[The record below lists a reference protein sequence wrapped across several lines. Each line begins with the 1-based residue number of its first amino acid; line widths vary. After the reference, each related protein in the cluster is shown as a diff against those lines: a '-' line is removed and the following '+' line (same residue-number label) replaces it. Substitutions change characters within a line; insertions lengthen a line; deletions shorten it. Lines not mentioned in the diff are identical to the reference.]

1 MGTMTH
7 QRDDQEPV
15 PTVQIGGTG
24 TGDRGLAVRVGV
36 ALVTLAVLLVAL
48 IAALSG
54 RGAGSGPGG
63 AGGASLQGPSAA
75 ASAVAGPTTGATS
88 GASGGSVAPP
98 GAVDGSPS
106 SPPAGA
112 PSGRVAYSDAS
123 GALSVVDASG
133 GAPVSLAVPGIVLG
147 QPAWSPDGT
156 RIAALGFGQDF
167 TGIYVFDVSAGAG
180 GGPAR
185 QVVAYRSADHAP
197 FYLYWSP
204 DSRRIAF
211 LADEAVGISLR
222 IANVDGSAPLDGP
235 AHDGILRTG
244 TPLYFQWDG
253 ATRLFLHVGAGTGA
267 FVGEVGLDGAL
278 AGTTMPGVGD
288 FRAAAASGDGRYL
301 ADGQGGPGAATI
313 VVVSRDGTSRQQ
325 LAVAGPAAFA
335 FDPAGTGLASIAAVR
350 PAATPV
356 GFPLGPLRLLD
367 PRTGAARTLQDGSV
381 IAFWWSPDGRTIATL
396 ALAPAGAP
404 SADRTAVLAAATLAS
419 PLPSASPSPALEVHL
434 AFVDVA
440 SGAVR
445 GDRVVRLGD
454 DFVQSVLPYFD
465 QYALSH
471 RTWSP
476 DSTAIVLPLLD
487 VTGQARAVV
496 LGADGGA
503 GRPIADATSAAWSP

>member
-7 QRDDQEPV
+7 QRDDEEPV
-15 PTVQIGGTG
+15 PTLRPGGEGTG
-24 TGDRGLAVRVGV
+24 GRGTALRVGGALVILVVLVV
-36 ALVTLAVLLVAL
+36 ALVAV
-48 IAALSG
+48 LSG
-54 RGAGSGPGG
+54 RGAGTGPG
-63 AGGASLQGPSAA
+63 ASGSASVAGPSAGT
-75 ASAVAGPTTGATS
+75 SAVAGPLTGASS
-88 GASGGSVAPP
+88 GPSTGSVAPP

-106 SPPAGA
+106 SPAAGT
-112 PSGRVAYSDAS
+112 PSGRVAFSDAT
-123 GALSVVDASG
+123 GALSIVDASG
-133 GAPVSLAVPGIVLG
+133 GSPISLAVPGIVFG

-167 TGIYVFDVSAGAG
+167 TGIYVFDASAGAG
-180 GGPAR
+180 DGPAR
-185 QVVAYRSADHAP
+185 QVVVYRSADHAP

-204 DSRRIAF
+204 DSRRLAF

-244 TPLYFQWDG
+244 NPLYFQWDG
-253 ATRLFLHVGAGTGA
+253 AARLFVHVGAGAGA

-278 AGTTMPGVGD
+278 AGTTIPGAGD
-288 FRAAAASGDGRYL
+288 FRAAAASGDGQYL
-301 ADGQGGPGAATI
+301 ADGQGGPGAAEI
-313 VVVSRDGTSRQQ
+313 VVVSRDGASRQQ
-325 LAVAGPAAFA
+325 LPVAGPAALA
-335 FDPAGTGLASIAAVR
+335 FDPAGTSLASIAAVR
-350 PAATPV
+350 PASTPV

-367 PRTGAARTLQDGSV
+367 PRTGATRTLQDGSV

-404 SADRTAVLAAATLAS
+404 SADRTAVLAAASLAS
-419 PLPSASPSPALEVHL
+419 PLPAASPAPALEVHL
-434 AFVDVA
+434 SFVDVA
-440 SGAVR
+440 SGTVR

-476 DSTAIVLPLLD
+476 DGTAIVLPLLD
-487 VTGQARAVV
+487 ATGQARAVTF
-496 LGADGGA
+496 GSDGSA